1 MSLYIS
7 VLLYLDHIHWF
18 LLLCHYTLLSY
29 FILITFTGFCYCVIL
44 HYCLTLSWSHSLV
57 FVNVSLYISVFFI
70 LITFTGF
77 CYCVIIHYCL
87 TLSWSHSL
95 VFVIVSLYITVL
107 LYLDHIHWCL
117 LLCHYTFLSYFIL
130 ITFTGFCY
138 CVIIHYCLTLSWSH
152 SLVFVIVSLYI
163 TVLLYLDH
171 IHWFLLMC
179 HYTFL
184 SYFILITFTG
194 FCYCVI
200 IHFCLT
206 LSWSHSLVFVIVSL
220 YITVL
225 LYLDHNH

>member
-29 FILITFTGFCYCVIL
+29 FILITFTGFCYCVI
-44 HYCLTLSWSHSLV
+44 
-57 FVNVSLYISVFFI
+57 
-70 LITFTGF
+70 
-77 CYCVIIHYCL
+77 IHYCL

-95 VFVIVSLYITVL
+95 VFVIVSLYISVL
-107 LYLDHIHWCL
+107 LYLDHIHWFL

-130 ITFTGFCY
+130 ITFTSFCY
-138 CVIIHYCLTLSWSH
+138 FVIIHFCLTLSWSH

-171 IHWFLLMC
+171 IHWFLLLC

-184 SYFILITFTG
+184 YYFILITFTG

-220 YITVL
+220 YISVL
-225 LYLDHNH
+225 LYLDHIHWFLLLCHYTFLSYFILITFTGFCYCVIIHYCLTLSWS